1 MGDWNV
7 KGCLIPLVTPFDERG
22 RLDEPALRNLVNYLI
37 EEQAADAI
45 LPCGTTGESPTLS
58 HKEHMMVIE
67 VVQEETGGRVP
78 VIAGTGSN
86 STAEAIEM
94 TVAAEKLGVD
104 GSLQVSPYYNRPS
117 QEGIYQHYRA
127 IAEST
132 SLPLILYNIP
142 FRTGRNIELDTML
155 RLSEIDNIVGVKEA
169 SGDIL
174 QVGAII
180 EETRKAGVEFFIY
193 SGEDP
198 VTFLVLCLGGHGCIA
213 AVGHVLGAEFSRMCR
228 LVWEGK
234 VEEARDIHFRVLP
247 LVRALFYEPNPTA
260 IKQALNWMGIEVGGL
275 RLPLLAMTDKGK
287 ETLRTGHAGAG
298 KGIPRGLS
306 LKVPQD
312 STDLTATKSAMEK
325 RLASWP
331 RAIRVRLK
339 RGGHNVSRGDR
350 PGHPEGGPQA

>member
-22 RLDEPALRNLVNYLI
+22 NLDEPALRNLINYLI

-45 LPCGTTGESPTLS
+45 IPCGTTGESPTLS
-58 HKEHMMVIE
+58 HAEHMMVIE
-67 VVQEETGGRVP
+67 VVREETAGRVP

-117 QEGIYQHYRA
+117 QQGIYEHYKA

-132 SLPLILYNIP
+132 SLPLIIYNIP
-142 FRTGRNIELDTML
+142 FRTGRNIEVDTIL
-155 RLSEIDNIVGVKEA
+155 RLSEIENIVGIKEA

-174 QVGAII
+174 QVCEII
-180 EETRKAGVEFFIY
+180 EEIRKAGSEFYVY

-198 VTFLVLCLGGHGCIA
+198 VTFLVLCLGGQGCIA
-213 AVGHVLGAEFSRMCR
+213 AVGHVLGVEFSRMCR

-234 VEEARDIHFRVLP
+234 VEEAREIHFRVLP
-247 LVRALFYEPNPTA
+247 MVRALFCEPNPTA
-260 IKQALNWMGIEVGGL
+260 IKQALNWMGVPVGGV
-275 RLPLLAMTDKGK
+275 RLPLAEMTEKGK
-287 ETLRTGHAGAG
+287 EILRAAMLESG
-298 KGIPRGLS
+298 K
-306 LKVPQD
+306 
-312 STDLTATKSAMEK
+312 
-325 RLASWP
+325 AS
-331 RAIRVRLK
+331 
-339 RGGHNVSRGDR
+339 
-350 PGHPEGGPQA
+350 PEDCV

>member
-1 MGDWNV
+1 MTEEVWMGAWNV

-22 RLDEPALRNLVNYLI
+22 NLDEPALRKLVKYLI

-45 LPCGTTGESPTLS
+45 IPCGTTGESPTLS
-58 HKEHMMVIE
+58 HEEHMTVIE
-67 VVQEETGGRVP
+67 IVREETVGRVP

-117 QEGIYQHYRA
+117 QDGIYEHYKA

-132 SLPLILYNIP
+132 SLPLIIYNIP
-142 FRTGRNIELDTML
+142 FRTGRNIETSTML

-174 QVGAII
+174 QVSAII
-180 EETRKAGVEFFIY
+180 EESRKAGREFFVY

-198 VTFLVLCLGGHGCIA
+198 VSFLVLCLGGQGCIA
-213 AVGHVLGAEFSRMCR
+213 AVGHVLGVEFSRMCS

-234 VEEARDIHFRVLP
+234 VEEARELHYRVLP
-247 LVRALFYEPNPTA
+247 LVRALFCEPNPTA
-260 IKQALNWMGIEVGGL
+260 IKQALNWMGVKVGGM
-275 RLPLLAMTDKGK
+275 RLPLLAMTEKGK
-287 ETLRTGHAGAG
+287 ETLRAAMVELG
-298 KGIPRGLS
+298 K
-306 LKVPQD
+306 
-312 STDLTATKSAMEK
+312 AA
-325 RLASWP
+325 
-331 RAIRVRLK
+331 
-339 RGGHNVSRGDR
+339 
-350 PGHPEGGPQA
+350 PEDCV

>member
-7 KGCLIPLVTPFDERG
+7 RGCLIPLVTPFDERG
-22 RLDEPALRNLVNYLI
+22 RLDEQALRNLVNYLI

-45 LPCGTTGESPTLS
+45 IPCGTTGESPTLS
-58 HKEHMMVIE
+58 HKEHMTVIE
-67 VVQEETGGRVP
+67 VVQEETAGRVP

-117 QEGIYQHYRA
+117 QDGIYEHYSA

-174 QVGAII
+174 QVSAII
-180 EETRKAGVEFFIY
+180 EETRKAENEFFVY

-198 VTFLVLCLGGHGCIA
+198 VTFLVLCLGGQGCIA
-213 AVGHVLGAEFSRMCR
+213 AVGHVLGTEFSRMCR
-228 LVWEGK
+228 LVWEGR
-234 VEEARDIHFRVLP
+234 VEEAREIHFRVLP
-247 LVRALFYEPNPTA
+247 MVRALFCEPNPTA
-260 IKQALNWMGIEVGGL
+260 IKQALNWMGVEVGGL
-275 RLPLLAMTDKGK
+275 RLPLLPMTEKGRQ
-287 ETLRTGHAGAG
+287 TLREAMVELG
-298 KGIPRGLS
+298 K
-306 LKVPQD
+306 
-312 STDLTATKSAMEK
+312 
-325 RLASWP
+325 AS
-331 RAIRVRLK
+331 
-339 RGGHNVSRGDR
+339 
-350 PGHPEGGPQA
+350 PEDCR